1 MIPAAVA
8 ILSRHLPD
16 HEVKTTYKMGWGLLK
31 NGLLLSRKDEAVWE
45 FAEAI
50 RLTPH
55 RAEFHENLRKVEG
68 SIRRR

>member
-1 MIPAAVA
+1 
-8 ILSRHLPD
+8 
-16 HEVKTTYKMGWGLLK
+16 MGWGLLK